1 MPEHDIE
8 EREDNVVIRCIADA
22 NPPATIMWRRAGKS
36 DIVSLD
42 EVLKF
47 SPIMRRD
54 AGTYACQAKN
64 SIGSAGPLTVRLDV
78 KCECQHTLYT
88 KLLISLLSESGFV
101 HFFVKISIFITENVF
116 ILIE

>member
-1 MPEHDIE
+1 MVLLFSVAPELKLEGVPDHDIE
-8 EREDNVVIRCIADA
+8 EREDNIMIRCIADA

-42 EVLKF
+42 ETLKF

-64 SIGSAGPLTVRLDV
+64 SIGNAGPLTVRLDV
-78 KCECQHTLYT
+78 KC
-88 KLLISLLSESGFV
+88 K
-101 HFFVKISIFITENVF
+101 SICLFIF
-116 ILIE
+116 